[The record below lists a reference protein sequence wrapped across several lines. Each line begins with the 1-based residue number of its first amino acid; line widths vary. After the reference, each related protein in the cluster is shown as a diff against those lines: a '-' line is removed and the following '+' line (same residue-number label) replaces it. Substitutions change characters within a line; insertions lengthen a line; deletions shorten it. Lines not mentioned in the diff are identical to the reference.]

1 MSALKQ
7 HRIYNL
13 NVHVLLIIT
22 FCTFGVSFFASQMY
36 FKFIYTAML
45 FILMSAYGYFK
56 KGLLFVLGYI
66 LFFSWFLLNLNFG
79 INFPAPLLFTLV
91 LTAIP
96 MLMAGYLLTEI
107 PLGKIT
113 TGLRQLKLPEKII
126 LVTIVTI
133 RFIPTT
139 LMQVVEVKNSMKVRG
154 FISSPIKVLKNPIKT
169 FEYAV
174 VPMIFYSLK
183 ISDELSASCVAR
195 GIESPYKKTGYYTNK
210 YQLTDIFISIVF
222 VATTICFLL

>member
-1 MSALKQ
+1 MGVLKQ
-7 HRIYNL
+7 QRIYSL

-45 FILMSAYGYFK
+45 FLLMSAYGYFK
-56 KGLLFVLGYI
+56 KALLFVLGYI
-66 LFFSWFLLNLNFG
+66 LFFVWFFINLSFS
-79 INFPAPLLFTLV
+79 INFPAPLMFTFI

-96 MLMAGYLLTEI
+96 MIMVGYLLTEI

-139 LMQVVEVKNSMKVRG
+139 LMQIVEVKNSMKVRG
-154 FISSPIKVLKNPIKT
+154 FISSPIKILRNPIKT

-195 GIESPYKKTGYYTNK
+195 GIESPYKKTGYYENK
-210 YQLTDIFISIVF
+210 YRFTDIFIMVVF
-222 VATTICFLL
+222 VVATIYFLL

>member
-1 MSALKQ
+1 MSGLKQ

-45 FILMSAYGYFK
+45 FLLMSAYGYLK
-56 KGLLFVLGYI
+56 KAILFVLGYI
-66 LFFSWFLLNLNFG
+66 LFLGWFLLNLNFG
-79 INFPAPLLFTLV
+79 INFPAPIMFTFV
-91 LTAIP
+91 LTVIP
-96 MLMAGYLLTEI
+96 MFMVGYLLTEI

-113 TGLRQLKLPEKII
+113 TALRQLKLPEKII
-126 LVTIVTI
+126 LITIVTI

-139 LMQVVEVKNSMKVRG
+139 LMQIVEVKNSMKVRG
-154 FISSPIKVLKNPIKT
+154 FINSPIKVLKNPIKT

-195 GIESPYKKTGYYTNK
+195 GIESPCKKTGYYENK
-210 YQLTDIFISIVF
+210 YCLTDFFVMLVF
-222 VATTICFLL
+222 VVATIYFIM